1 MSAPI
6 DALTQTTDAQPLPV
20 LGRDVTVPLV
30 TGGEVTYAALDYAA
44 SAPALQRVWDDV
56 AAYAPYYGSVHRGA
70 GYLSQLSTDLFENS
84 RRAVAEFL
92 GCREDDQVVFTRSTT
107 DSLNLLAAVLPAGCE
122 VFVFETEHHASL
134 LPWRDARVSYLNAP
148 RTPGEAVATLER
160 ALAARDLKGPALVC
174 VTGASNVTGELWPVR
189 ELAAVAHA
197 HGARVVLD
205 AAQLA
210 PHHPVDIAEL
220 DVDWVAFSGHKLYAP
235 FGSGVLAGRADWL
248 RDSEPYLAGGGASR
262 KVARR
267 SDGGVDVEWHTTAAR
282 HEAGSPN
289 VIGVYA
295 IASACKALTEAG
307 FDRLVARER
316 ELVARVR
323 EGLAEVPEVRV
334 LSLFG
339 DDAPRVGVISFVV
352 DGWNSSHFAAALS
365 AEYGIGVRDG
375 LFCAHPLVRTLLG
388 GDAGDPG
395 SAARLTP
402 VPARGRSTRSGSAS
416 GPVRRTSTSSG
427 SPGPS
432 GNSSGT
438 APAGTTAPR
447 TAVASPTAAD
457 ARRSGVE
464 ADRERRFQVVLGVG
478 TERHVRVRGLDA
490 RDLADAARDDV
501 RQVVVPGDPHHGDQI
516 VGAGDGE
523 DLADAFQRRD
533 GLGDLGDP
541 VDAGLDEHDRGDHG

>member
-1 MSAPI
+1 MSVPTA
-6 DALTQTTDAQPLPV
+6 ALDSSICAPLPV
-20 LGRDVTVPLV
+20 LGQNVTVPLV

-84 RRAVAEFL
+84 RRTVAEFL
-92 GCREDDQVVFTRSTT
+92 GCRADDQVVFTRSTT
-107 DSLNLLAAVLPAGCE
+107 DSLNLLAAAIPADCQ
-122 VFVFETEHHASL
+122 VFVYETEHHASL
-134 LPWRDARVSYLNAP
+134 LPWRDAQVTYLNAP
-148 RTPGEAVATLER
+148 RTPAQAVESLER
-160 ALAARDLKGPALVC
+160 ALADRDPYGPALVC

-189 ELAAVAHA
+189 ELAAAAHA
-197 HGARVVLD
+197 HGARIVLD

-248 RDSEPYLAGGGASR
+248 QAAEPYLAGGGASR

-267 SDGGVDVEWHTTAAR
+267 ADGGVDVDWHTTAAR

-289 VIGVYA
+289 VIGVYS

-307 FDRLVARER
+307 FEGLVAREQ
-316 ELVARVR
+316 ELVGRVR
-323 EGLAEVPEVRV
+323 EGLAEVPEVQV

-352 DGWNSSHFAAALS
+352 RGWNSSHFAAALS

-388 GDAGDPG
+388 SDPQDPG
-395 SAARLTP
+395 ECGAPEAEP
-402 VPARGRSTRSGSAS
+402 GERSLNAIRVSFG
-416 GPVRRTSTSSG
+416 
-427 SPGPS
+427 
-432 GNSSGT
+432 
-438 APAGTTAPR
+438 AGTP
-447 TAVASPTAAD
+447 
-457 ARRSGVE
+457 
-464 ADRERRFQVVLGVG
+464 
-478 TERHVRVRGLDA
+478 
-490 RDLADAARDDV
+490 
-501 RQVVVPGDPHHGDQI
+501 
-516 VGAGDGE
+516 
-523 DLADAFQRRD
+523 
-533 GLGDLGDP
+533 
-541 VDAGLDEHDRGDHG
+541 DEHIDRFLRAVSELVREGARWNYRTEDGRCVPDRGEAAQVRDTF

>member
-1 MSAPI
+1 MSAH
-6 DALTQTTDAQPLPV
+6 ATATATAVAAESTDPACGAPLPV

-84 RRAVAEFL
+84 RTTVAEFL
-92 GCREDDQVVFTRSTT
+92 DCRDGDQVVFTRSTT
-107 DSLNLLAAVLPAGCE
+107 DSLNLLAAALPAGCQ

-134 LPWRDARVSYLNAP
+134 LPWRDARVTYLNAP
-148 RTPGEAVATLER
+148 RTPDEAVATLER
-160 ALAARDLKGPALVC
+160 ALADRDPYGPALVC

-189 ELAAVAHA
+189 ELAAAAHA
-197 HGARVVLD
+197 HGARIVLD

-210 PHHPVDIAEL
+210 PHHPVSVRDL

-235 FGSGVLAGRADWL
+235 FGSGVLAGRSDWL
-248 RDSEPYLAGGGASR
+248 TAAEPYLAGGGASR

-267 SDGGVDVEWHTTAAR
+267 ADGGVDVEWHENAAR

-289 VIGVYA
+289 VIGVYS

-307 FDRLVARER
+307 FEGLVERER
-316 ELVARVR
+316 YLIDKVR
-323 EGLAEVPEVRV
+323 AGLAGVPEVKV

-352 DGWNSSHFAAALS
+352 EGWNSSHFAAALS

-388 GDAGDPG
+388 SDPQTQGECGAPEAAPGEKSLNAIRVSFGAGTPDEHVDRFV
-395 SAARLTP
+395 AAVAELVRDGAAWSYRTEQGRC
-402 VPARGRSTRSGSAS
+402 VPAS
-416 GPVRRTSTSSG
+416 
-427 SPGPS
+427 
-432 GNSSGT
+432 
-438 APAGTTAPR
+438 
-447 TAVASPTAAD
+447 
-457 ARRSGVE
+457 
-464 ADRERRFQVVLGVG
+464 
-478 TERHVRVRGLDA
+478 
-490 RDLADAARDDV
+490 
-501 RQVVVPGDPHHGDQI
+501 
-516 VGAGDGE
+516 
-523 DLADAFQRRD
+523 
-533 GLGDLGDP
+533 
-541 VDAGLDEHDRGDHG
+541 

>member
-1 MSAPI
+1 MSARPNAVASAASAAAPAES
-6 DALTQTTDAQPLPV
+6 DPACAAPLPV

-84 RRAVAEFL
+84 RVTVAEFL
-92 GCREDDQVVFTRSTT
+92 DCRPDDQVVFTRSTT
-107 DSLNLLAAVLPAGCE
+107 DSLNLLAAAVPADCE

-134 LPWRDARVSYLNAP
+134 LPWLDARVTYLNAP
-148 RTPGEAVATLER
+148 RTPAEAVRTLER
-160 ALAARDLKGPALVC
+160 ALADRAGSAQEGYGPALVC
-174 VTGASNVTGELWPVR
+174 VTGASNVTGELWPVK
-189 ELAAVAHA
+189 ELAAAAHA
-197 HGARVVLD
+197 HGARIVLD

-210 PHHPVDIAEL
+210 PHHPVSVQEL

-248 RDSEPYLAGGGASR
+248 QDAEPYLAGGGASR

-267 SDGGVDVEWHTTAAR
+267 ADGGVDVDWHTTAAR

-289 VIGVYA
+289 VIGVYS

-307 FDRLVARER
+307 FDNLVAREQH
-316 ELVARVR
+316 LVAKVR
-323 EGLAEVPEVRV
+323 AGVAEVAEVKV

-352 DGWNSSHFAAALS
+352 EGWNSSHFAAALS

-388 GDAGDPG
+388 SDPQDPG
-395 SAARLTP
+395 ECGAPEAEPGERSLNAIRVSFGAGTP
-402 VPARGRSTRSGSAS
+402 DEHVERFVRAVKELVREGAKWNYRTEDGRCVPA
-416 GPVRRTSTSSG
+416 V
-427 SPGPS
+427 
-432 GNSSGT
+432 
-438 APAGTTAPR
+438 
-447 TAVASPTAAD
+447 
-457 ARRSGVE
+457 
-464 ADRERRFQVVLGVG
+464 
-478 TERHVRVRGLDA
+478 
-490 RDLADAARDDV
+490 
-501 RQVVVPGDPHHGDQI
+501 
-516 VGAGDGE
+516 
-523 DLADAFQRRD
+523 
-533 GLGDLGDP
+533 
-541 VDAGLDEHDRGDHG
+541 

>member
-1 MSAPI
+1 MSARPNTVETATATAASSESA
-6 DALTQTTDAQPLPV
+6 DPVCAAPLLV

-84 RRAVAEFL
+84 RATVAEFL
-92 GCREDDQVVFTRSTT
+92 DCRAGDQVVFTRSTT
-107 DSLNLLAAVLPAGCE
+107 DSLNLLAAALPADCQ

-134 LPWRDARVSYLNAP
+134 LPWRDARVTYLNAP
-148 RTPGEAVATLER
+148 RTPAEAVGTLER
-160 ALAARDLKGPALVC
+160 ALADRTASAGEEYGPALVC
-174 VTGASNVTGELWPVR
+174 VTGASNVTGELWPVK
-189 ELAAVAHA
+189 ELAAAAHA
-197 HGARVVLD
+197 HGARIVLD

-210 PHHPVDIAEL
+210 PHHPVSVQEL

-248 RDSEPYLAGGGASR
+248 QDAEPYLAGGGASR

-267 SDGGVDVEWHTTAAR
+267 TDGGVDVDWHTTAAR

-289 VIGVYA
+289 VIGVYS

-307 FDRLVARER
+307 FDSLVAREQQ
-316 ELVARVR
+316 LVAKVR
-323 EGLAEVPEVRV
+323 TGLAEVEQVKV

-352 DGWNSSHFAAALS
+352 EGWNSSHFAAALS

-388 GDAGDPG
+388 SDPQDPG
-395 SAARLTP
+395 ECGAPEAEPGERSLNAIRVSFGAGTP
-402 VPARGRSTRSGSAS
+402 DEHVERFVRAVQELVSDGAQWNYRTEDGRCVPA
-416 GPVRRTSTSSG
+416 V
-427 SPGPS
+427 
-432 GNSSGT
+432 
-438 APAGTTAPR
+438 
-447 TAVASPTAAD
+447 
-457 ARRSGVE
+457 
-464 ADRERRFQVVLGVG
+464 
-478 TERHVRVRGLDA
+478 
-490 RDLADAARDDV
+490 
-501 RQVVVPGDPHHGDQI
+501 
-516 VGAGDGE
+516 
-523 DLADAFQRRD
+523 
-533 GLGDLGDP
+533 
-541 VDAGLDEHDRGDHG
+541 

>member
-1 MSAPI
+1 MSVPTA
-6 DALTQTTDAQPLPV
+6 ALESSICAPLPV
-20 LGRDVTVPLV
+20 LGQNVTVPLV

-84 RRAVAEFL
+84 RRTVAEFL
-92 GCREDDQVVFTRSTT
+92 GCRADDQVVFTRSTT
-107 DSLNLLAAVLPAGCE
+107 DSLNLLAAAIPADCQ
-122 VFVFETEHHASL
+122 VFVYETEHHASL
-134 LPWRDARVSYLNAP
+134 LPWRDARVTYLNAP
-148 RTPGEAVATLER
+148 RTPAQAVESLER
-160 ALAARDLKGPALVC
+160 ALADRDPYGPALVC

-189 ELAAVAHA
+189 ELAAAAHA
-197 HGARVVLD
+197 HGARIVLD

-248 RDSEPYLAGGGASR
+248 QAAEPYLAGGGASR

-267 SDGGVDVEWHTTAAR
+267 ADGGVDVDWHTTAAR

-289 VIGVYA
+289 VIGVYS

-307 FDRLVARER
+307 FEGLVAREQ
-316 ELVARVR
+316 ELVGRVR
-323 EGLAEVPEVRV
+323 EGLAEVPEVQV

-352 DGWNSSHFAAALS
+352 RGWNSSHFAAALS

-388 GDAGDPG
+388 SDPQDPG
-395 SAARLTP
+395 ECGAPEAEPGERSLNAIRVSFGAGTPDEHIDRFLRAVSELVREGARWNYRTEDGRCVPDRGEAAR
-402 VPARGRSTRSGSAS
+402 
-416 GPVRRTSTSSG
+416 VRDS
-427 SPGPS
+427 
-432 GNSSGT
+432 
-438 APAGTTAPR
+438 
-447 TAVASPTAAD
+447 
-457 ARRSGVE
+457 
-464 ADRERRFQVVLGVG
+464 F
-478 TERHVRVRGLDA
+478 
-490 RDLADAARDDV
+490 
-501 RQVVVPGDPHHGDQI
+501 
-516 VGAGDGE
+516 
-523 DLADAFQRRD
+523 
-533 GLGDLGDP
+533 
-541 VDAGLDEHDRGDHG
+541 

>member
-1 MSAPI
+1 MSPNAVS
-6 DALTQTTDAQPLPV
+6 TTAAAPLPV

-84 RRAVAEFL
+84 RRTVAEFL
-92 GCREDDQVVFTRSTT
+92 GCRPDDQVVFTRSTT

-134 LPWRDARVSYLNAP
+134 LPWRDARAGDARISYLNAP
-148 RTPGEAVATLER
+148 RTPGEAVATLDR
-160 ALAARDLKGPALVC
+160 ALARRDSRRPALVC

-189 ELAAVAHA
+189 ELAAAAHA
-197 HGARVVLD
+197 HGARIVLD

-210 PHHPVDIAEL
+210 PHHRVDIAAL

-262 KVARR
+262 TVARR
-267 SDGGVDVEWHTTAAR
+267 ADGGVDVEWHTTAAR

-289 VIGVYA
+289 VIGAYA

-307 FDRLVARER
+307 FDTLVARER
-316 ELVARVR
+316 RLIDRVR
-323 EGLAEVPEVRV
+323 SGLAEVPEVRV

-339 DDAPRVGVISFVV
+339 DDAPRVGVLSFVV
-352 DGWNSSHFAAALS
+352 EGWNSSHFAAALS

-388 GDAGDPG
+388 TDPQDPG
-395 SAARLTP
+395 ECGAPEAEP
-402 VPARGRSTRSGSAS
+402 GERSLNAIRVSFG
-416 GPVRRTSTSSG
+416 
-427 SPGPS
+427 
-432 GNSSGT
+432 
-438 APAGTTAPR
+438 AGTPDEHVDRFVRAVRELVSDGARWNYR
-447 TAVASPTAAD
+447 TEDGRCVPDRTGAPTA
-457 ARRSGVE
+457 
-464 ADRERRFQVVLGVG
+464 
-478 TERHVRVRGLDA
+478 
-490 RDLADAARDDV
+490 
-501 RQVVVPGDPHHGDQI
+501 
-516 VGAGDGE
+516 
-523 DLADAFQRRD
+523 
-533 GLGDLGDP
+533 
-541 VDAGLDEHDRGDHG
+541 

>member
-1 MSAPI
+1 MSARPNTATVESAAVESA
-6 DALTQTTDAQPLPV
+6 DPCCAAPLPV

-84 RRAVAEFL
+84 RVTVAEFL
-92 GCREDDQVVFTRSTT
+92 DCRPDDQVVFTRSTT
-107 DSLNLLAAVLPAGCE
+107 DSLNLLAATIPAGCQ

-134 LPWRDARVSYLNAP
+134 LPWRDARVTYLNAP
-148 RTPGEAVATLER
+148 RTPEQAVETLER
-160 ALAARDLKGPALVC
+160 ALADRDPYGPALVC
-174 VTGASNVTGELWPVR
+174 VTGASNVTGELWPVK
-189 ELAAVAHA
+189 ELAAAAHA
-197 HGARVVLD
+197 HGARIVLD

-210 PHHPVDIAEL
+210 PHHPVSVREL

-248 RDSEPYLAGGGASR
+248 QDSEPYLAGGGASR

-267 SDGGVDVEWHTTAAR
+267 ADGGVDVEWHTTAAR

-289 VIGVYA
+289 VIGVYS

-307 FDRLVARER
+307 FDSLVARER
-316 ELVARVR
+316 HLIATVR

-339 DDAPRVGVISFVV
+339 DDTPRVGVISFVV

-388 GDAGDPG
+388 SDPQDPG
-395 SAARLTP
+395 ECGAPEAAP
-402 VPARGRSTRSGSAS
+402 GERSLNAIRVSFG
-416 GPVRRTSTSSG
+416 
-427 SPGPS
+427 
-432 GNSSGT
+432 
-438 APAGTTAPR
+438 AGTPDEHVER
-447 TAVASPTAAD
+447 FVRAVKEL
-457 ARRSGVE
+457 V
-464 ADRERRFQVVLGVG
+464 
-478 TERHVRVRGLDA
+478 
-490 RDLADAARDDV
+490 
-501 RQVVVPGDPHHGDQI
+501 
-516 VGAGDGE
+516 
-523 DLADAFQRRD
+523 RD
-533 GLGDLGDP
+533 GAQWKYRTEDGRCVP
-541 VDAGLDEHDRGDHG
+541 DRG

>member
-1 MSAPI
+1 MSASASLNATADRTADRI
-6 DALTQTTDAQPLPV
+6 AERAVCAEPLPV

-70 GYLSQLSTDLFENS
+70 GYLSQLSTDLFEQS
-84 RRAVAEFL
+84 RATVAEFL
-92 GCREDDQVVFTRSTT
+92 DCRPADQVVFTRSTT

-134 LPWRDARVSYLNAP
+134 LPWGDARVTYLDAP
-148 RTPGEAVATLER
+148 RTPDEAVATLER
-160 ALAARDLKGPALVC
+160 ALAARDPYGPALVC

-189 ELAAVAHA
+189 ELAAAAHA
-197 HGARVVLD
+197 HGARIVLD

-210 PHHPVDIAEL
+210 PHHRVSVREL

-248 RDSEPYLAGGGASR
+248 QEAQPYLAGGGASR

-267 SDGGVDVEWHTTAAR
+267 EDGGVDVEWHTTAAR

-289 VIGVYA
+289 VIGVYS
-295 IASACKALTEAG
+295 IASACRALTEAG
-307 FDRLVARER
+307 FENLVERER
-316 ELVARVR
+316 HLIAKVR
-323 EGLAEVPEVRV
+323 EGLAEVPAVRV

-388 GDAGDPG
+388 GEPHAEGECGAPEAAPG
-395 SAARLTP
+395 ERSEVGVPSAEGG
-402 VPARGRSTRSGSAS
+402 GRSLNAIRVSFG
-416 GPVRRTSTSSG
+416 
-427 SPGPS
+427 
-432 GNSSGT
+432 
-438 APAGTTAPR
+438 AGTP
-447 TAVASPTAAD
+447 
-457 ARRSGVE
+457 
-464 ADRERRFQVVLGVG
+464 
-478 TERHVRVRGLDA
+478 
-490 RDLADAARDDV
+490 
-501 RQVVVPGDPHHGDQI
+501 
-516 VGAGDGE
+516 
-523 DLADAFQRRD
+523 
-533 GLGDLGDP
+533 
-541 VDAGLDEHDRGDHG
+541 DEHVDRFVRAVRELVADGAKWSYRTEEGRCVPVS